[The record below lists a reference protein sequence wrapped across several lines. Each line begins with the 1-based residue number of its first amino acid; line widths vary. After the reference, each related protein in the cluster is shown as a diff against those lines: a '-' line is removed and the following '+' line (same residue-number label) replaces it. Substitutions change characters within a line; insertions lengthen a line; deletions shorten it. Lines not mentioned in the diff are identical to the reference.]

1 MIYITTVHLWTFT
14 SHTVAVRISPSGI
27 KIYTEVATHGL
38 FVRSEIKIYIE
49 RIAHGSFH
57 DTKLELHIE
66 VISVNSLSRDGVKAD
81 NLMR

>member
-1 MIYITTVHLWTFT
+1 MIYITTVHLWTLT

-27 KIYTEVATHGL
+27 KIYIEVATHGL

-57 DTKLELHIE
+57 DAKLELHIE
-66 VISVNSLSRDGVKAD
+66 VISVNSLSRDGVKAE